1 MGQRT
6 EGNEM
11 NKYIAAVDKI
21 IQQVEDHIDR
31 LSDSDKDI
39 SEEKVSALEAFRD
52 TLQEAIDN
60 LEGEWPQS

>member
-1 MGQRT
+1 
-6 EGNEM
+6 M

>member
-1 MGQRT
+1 
-6 EGNEM
+6 M
-11 NKYIAAVDKI
+11 NKYITAVDKI